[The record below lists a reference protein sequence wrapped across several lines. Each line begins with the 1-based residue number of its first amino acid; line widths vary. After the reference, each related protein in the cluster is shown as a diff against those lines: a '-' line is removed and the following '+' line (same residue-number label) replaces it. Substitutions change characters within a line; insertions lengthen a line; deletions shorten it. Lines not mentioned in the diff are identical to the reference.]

1 MSKFELV
8 VLALMGAV
16 CIHAGWTDD
25 GGWIHRLCLLMG
37 GIIYGVVMV
46 FALDERVGGDDE

>member
-1 MSKFELV
+1 MTKFEICVLV
-8 VLALMGAV
+8 VLACVLTMF
-16 CIHAGWTDD
+16 GWDD

-46 FALDERVGGDDE
+46 FALDERVGGEDE